1 MTTKGTK
8 KNSFA
13 TKAVRHGTTR
23 SIFGEHSE
31 AIFQTSSFI
40 LIPLKRPLRDSLEIK
55 MGQFIRDSPTPILR
69 CLKKDW
75 PLLKTQKPVA
85 QLHWYERYNAYMP
98 YFLKSGDRI
107 LATPS
112 LFGATIQAFET
123 VVKKFDIGIDYAHLT
138 DSTDWKQN

>member
-13 TKAVRHGTTR
+13 TTAVRHGTTR
-23 SIFGEHSE
+23 SVFGEHSE

-40 LIPLKRPLRDSLEIK
+40 FNTAEEPLRDSLEIK
-55 MGQFIRDSPTPILR
+55 MGLFIRDSLTPTLR

-85 QLHWYERYNAYMP
+85 QPRL
-98 YFLKSGDRI
+98 
-107 LATPS
+107 
-112 LFGATIQAFET
+112 
-123 VVKKFDIGIDYAHLT
+123 V
-138 DSTDWKQN
+138 